1 MFECNGP
8 GRKDDINCLLCR
20 VTLVPLNIRL
30 DSVSLARKHAKCRSW
45 RMRGRPSAQHLKYD
59 CGVDIK
65 QRVWLYNVIKQQDW
79 RRRINARD
87 SLRNSPI
94 EQAHFSFF
102 LYFFLPNNHLLF
114 FWNRIYRK
122 CAFCCHNKE

>member
-1 MFECNGP
+1 MGIWEESVQIKYRVNGP
-8 GRKDDINCLLCR
+8 GSKDADINCLLCR
-20 VTLVPLNIRL
+20 VTLVPLNIRV

-45 RMRGRPSAQHLKYD
+45 RMRGRPSAQRLKYD

-65 QRVWLYNVIKQQDW
+65 QRVWLYNVIKLQDW

-94 EQAHFSFF
+94 EQLPFSPFSISFSFHGNLTPF
-102 LYFFLPNNHLLF
+102 IL
-114 FWNRIYRK
+114 WK
-122 CAFCCHNKE
+122 